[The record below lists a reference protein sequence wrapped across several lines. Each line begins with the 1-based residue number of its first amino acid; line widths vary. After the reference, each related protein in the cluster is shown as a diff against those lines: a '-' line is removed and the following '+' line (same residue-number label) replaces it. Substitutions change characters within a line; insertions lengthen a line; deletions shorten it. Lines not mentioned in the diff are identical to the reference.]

1 VGKIPED
8 IRPEWL
14 NIARRLQSK
23 ARGNQ
28 PGILLLRIDIL
39 VDMDGNPIIWS
50 KPECTLMEPT
60 RMGEEL
66 RSLRT

>member
-1 VGKIPED
+1 MGKNPED
-8 IRPEWL
+8 LRPEWL

-23 ARGNQ
+23 ARGGQ
-28 PGILLLRIDIL
+28 PGLLLMRIDIL
-39 VDMDGNPIIWS
+39 VDMNGNPIIWS
-50 KPECTLMEPT
+50 KPDLTLMEPT

>member
-1 VGKIPED
+1 MGKIPED

-23 ARGNQ
+23 ARGGQ
-28 PGILLLRIDIL
+28 PGILLLKIDIL
-39 VDMDGNPIIWS
+39 VDMDGSPIIWS

>member
-1 VGKIPED
+1 MAKDPED

-23 ARGNQ
+23 ARGRQ
-28 PGILLLRIDIL
+28 PGLLLMRIDIL
-39 VDMDGNPIIWS
+39 VDLEGNPIIWS
-50 KPECTLMEPT
+50 KPECILMEPT
-60 RMGEEL
+60 RMGDEL